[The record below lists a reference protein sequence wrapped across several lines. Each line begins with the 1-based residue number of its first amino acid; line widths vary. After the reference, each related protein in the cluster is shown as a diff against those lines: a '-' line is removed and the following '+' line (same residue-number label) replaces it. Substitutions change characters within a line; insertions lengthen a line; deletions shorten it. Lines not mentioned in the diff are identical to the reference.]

1 MTQLAPALQAFFTTR
16 LTSQFGASPRTIAAY
31 RDSWRLL
38 LTFIADTKHIPPQR
52 LDFAQLKADTISEF
66 LLHLEVVRGNSVSTR
81 NARLAAIHSFFGYA
95 AVRHPEHADTIS
107 QIMAIPAKRHHRTDV
122 TYLTT
127 PEVQAL
133 LDAPDQATKA
143 GRRDHA
149 LLQLAVTAGLRVS
162 ELTALAPADLHFGA
176 GAHVVCHGKGRRRRI
191 TPLDRQTAEILRRHI
206 DALPAGSVVLFPSRE
221 GTRMSRDAVA
231 ARLSLHASTAS
242 LRCATM
248 TTKKITPHVLRHSC
262 AMRLLAAG
270 IDTTVIALWLGHQS
284 IETTQVYLH
293 ADMKMKETALAR
305 TTPTGSKTG
314 RYKPKTDK
322 LLAFLQGL

>member
-191 TPLDRQTAEILRRHI
+191 TPLDRQTAEILRRRDDDHQE
-206 DALPAGSVVLFPSRE
+206 DHAARVAAFL
-221 GTRMSRDAVA
+221 RDA
-231 ARLSLHASTAS
+231 AS
-242 LRCATM
+242 RRRD
-248 TTKKITPHVLRHSC
+248 RHH
-262 AMRLLAAG
+262 R
-270 IDTTVIALWLGHQS
+270 HR
-284 IETTQVYLH
+284 
-293 ADMKMKETALAR
+293 ALAR
-305 TTPTGSKTG
+305 SPEHRNDAGLSPRRHEDEGDSTRPNHPDRVEDRPLQTEDRQAARVPARALIMPTSRPPSALHT
-314 RYKPKTDK
+314 R
-322 LLAFLQGL
+322 LAD

>member
-1 MTQLAPALQAFFTTR
+1 MTLLAPTLQAFFTTR
-16 LTSQFGASPRTIAAY
+16 LTSEFGASPQTLAAY

-38 LTFIADTKHIPPQR
+38 LTFICDTKRIPPHRLDLAQLSADTV
-52 LDFAQLKADTISEF
+52 SEF
-66 LLHLEVVRGNSVSTR
+66 LIHLEVVRGNSVTTR
-81 NARLAAIHSFFGYA
+81 NARLAAIHAFFGYA

-122 TYLTT
+122 TYLT
-127 PEVQAL
+127 PEEIQAL
-133 LDAPDQATKA
+133 LDAPDQTTKA

-149 LLQLAVTAGLRVS
+149 LIQLAVTAGLRVS
-162 ELTALAPADLHFGA
+162 ELTALSPTDLHLGA
-176 GAHVVCHGKGRRRRI
+176 AAHIACHGKGRKRRI
-191 TPLDRQTAEILRRHI
+191 TPLDRQTADILRSYV
-206 DALPAGSVVLFPSRE
+206 ATLPAGSEVLFPTRD

-231 ARLSLHASTAS
+231 ARLTLHATTAGS
-242 LRCATM
+242 RCPTL
-248 TTKKITPHVLRHSC
+248 TIKKITPHVLRHSA

-305 TTPTGSKTG
+305 TTPTGTKTG
-314 RYKPKTDK
+314 RYKPATDK
-322 LLAFLQGL
+322 LLAFLQSL